1 MLPDMKY
8 SNAAENCE
16 MASTE
21 NSKRVLYQQ
30 QSFLKRIS
38 WLWIQLGTERE
49 GGLVTIIWLNFCNE
63 TDAIIGSSIE

>member
-1 MLPDMKY
+1 MSLRDKMLPDMKY

-30 QSFLKRIS
+30 PSFLKRIS
-38 WLWIQLGTERE
+38 
-49 GGLVTIIWLNFCNE
+49 
-63 TDAIIGSSIE
+63 